1 MKHHK
6 QDYTSSPLP
15 NVHMLGDTTS
25 MLGHD
30 LLTLTFNID
39 LAKYL
44 DFKHNESLTYE
55 ISKNKLIIRK
65 KEEEI
70 D

>member
-6 QDYTSSPLP
+6 KEYTSSKLQ
-15 NVHMLGDTTS
+15 NVNMLGDTTS
-25 MLGHD
+25 MLGKD
-30 LLTLTFNID
+30 ILTLTFNID
-39 LAKYL
+39 VAKYL

-55 ISKNKLIIRK
+55 ISKNQLIIRK
-65 KEEEI
+65 KDEEI

>member
-6 QDYTSSPLP
+6 KEYTSSKLQ
-15 NVHMLGDTTS
+15 NVNMLGDTTS
-25 MLGHD
+25 MLGKD
-30 LLTLTFNID
+30 VLTLTFNID
-39 LAKYL
+39 VAKYL

-55 ISKNKLIIRK
+55 ISKNQLIIRK

>member
-6 QDYTSSPLP
+6 KEYTSSKLQ
-15 NVHMLGDTTS
+15 NVNMLGDTTS
-25 MLGHD
+25 MLGKD
-30 LLTLTFNID
+30 ILTLTFNID
-39 LAKYL
+39 VAKYL

-55 ISKNKLIIRK
+55 ISKNQLIIRK
-65 KEEEI
+65 KKEEI

>member
-6 QDYTSSPLP
+6 KEYTSSKLQ
-15 NVHMLGDTTS
+15 NVNMLGDTTS
-25 MLGHD
+25 MLGKD
-30 LLTLTFNID
+30 ILTLTFNID
-39 LAKYL
+39 VAKYL
-44 DFKHNESLTYE
+44 DFKHNESLTFE
-55 ISKNKLIIRK
+55 ISKNQLIIRK

>member
-6 QDYTSSPLP
+6 KEYTSSRLQ
-15 NVHMLGDTTS
+15 NVNMLGDTTS
-25 MLGHD
+25 MLGKD
-30 LLTLTFNID
+30 ILTLTFNID
-39 LAKYL
+39 VAKYL

-55 ISKNKLIIRK
+55 ISKNQLIIRK

>member
-6 QDYTSSPLP
+6 KEYTSSKLQ
-15 NVHMLGDTTS
+15 NVNVFGDTTS
-25 MLGHD
+25 MLGKD
-30 LLTLTFNID
+30 VLTLTFNID
-39 LAKYL
+39 VARFL

-55 ISKNKLIIRK
+55 ISKNQLIIRK

-70 D
+70 H

>member
-6 QDYTSSPLP
+6 KEYTSSKLQ
-15 NVHMLGDTTS
+15 NVNVLGDTTS
-25 MLGHD
+25 MLGKD
-30 LLTLTFNID
+30 VLTLTFNID
-39 LAKYL
+39 VAKYL

-55 ISKNKLIIRK
+55 ISKNQLIIRK

-70 D
+70 H

>member
-6 QDYTSSPLP
+6 KEYASSKLQ
-15 NVHMLGDTTS
+15 NVNMLGDTTS
-25 MLGHD
+25 MLGKD
-30 LLTLTFNID
+30 VLTLTFNID
-39 LAKYL
+39 VAKYL

-55 ISKNKLIIRK
+55 ISKNQLIIRK

-70 D
+70 H

>member
-6 QDYTSSPLP
+6 KEYTSSKLQ
-15 NVHMLGDTTS
+15 NVNVLGDTTS
-25 MLGHD
+25 MLGKD
-30 LLTLTFNID
+30 VLTLTFNID
-39 LAKYL
+39 VARFL

-55 ISKNKLIIRK
+55 ISKNQLIIRK

-70 D
+70 H

>member
-6 QDYTSSPLP
+6 KEYTSSKLQ
-15 NVHMLGDTTS
+15 NVNMLGDTTS
-25 MLGHD
+25 MLGKD
-30 LLTLTFNID
+30 ILTLTFNID
-39 LAKYL
+39 VAKYL

-55 ISKNKLIIRK
+55 ISKNQLIIRK

-70 D
+70 E

>member
-6 QDYTSSPLP
+6 KEYTSSKLQ
-15 NVHMLGDTTS
+15 NVNMLGDTTS
-25 MLGHD
+25 MLGKD
-30 LLTLTFNID
+30 ILTLTFNID
-39 LAKYL
+39 VAKYL

-55 ISKNKLIIRK
+55 ISKNQLIIRK

>member
-6 QDYTSSPLP
+6 KEYTSSKLQ
-15 NVHMLGDTTS
+15 NVNMLGDTTS
-25 MLGHD
+25 MLGKD
-30 LLTLTFNID
+30 VLTLTFNID
-39 LAKYL
+39 VAKYL

-55 ISKNKLIIRK
+55 ISKNQLIIRK

-70 D
+70 H

>member
-6 QDYTSSPLP
+6 KEYTSSKLQ
-15 NVHMLGDTTS
+15 NVNMLGDTTS
-25 MLGHD
+25 MLGKD
-30 LLTLTFNID
+30 ILTLTFNID
-39 LAKYL
+39 VAKYL